1 MSEYIATTV
10 SPARIAAQP
19 TNVSDL
25 DYSERDALIVKAI
38 QVDGHWLVLSRYGDD
53 IWYLDGFTS
62 NTPDSEKCIDFRRG
76 PLVFRRVLKELMY
89 RYLRRG
95 REGQKRPTGST
106 IRGFFK
112 VTLPFLEYL
121 TVLKIY
127 SFSEI
132 TPSVCDAYVK
142 FCKAQTVRGLNA
154 KPLSQSYLHKRL
166 FAVEGLYE
174 LSQYSHDPIRE
185 HPWADNSSFAMAG
198 LIGRRR
204 EGGRGVRTPLIPDDV
219 FCILFDNA
227 YRAIENGKNLL
238 DIRDA
243 LMAAVKEKKHRSAS
257 SLLKAKT
264 QCLTS
269 FGWEGGVEAFE
280 VAIFRLRTAC
290 YIVLASVSGCRNHE
304 LTYLQT
310 GAHHRTKDDEG
321 TIFHWMRSRS
331 DKTDA
336 GIHDWMIPNVGVR
349 ALRLME
355 RWARPYQIM
364 LAEEITS
371 RRRSN
376 PLDPEI
382 AKAQQHSQ
390 TLFIG
395 VDSKRG
401 NRVRTLCHRRWSHW
415 LTTFAREC
423 GVDWNLASHQ
433 FRRKFANYVAHS
445 KFGDLRYLREHFA
458 HWTMDMT
465 LGYAIDESWG
475 LRLDFE
481 LFDDIQSELA
491 DIKFGVVNTW
501 LGNEPLAGG
510 YGQAIQRW
518 KRDPDNLA
526 IFETHEML
534 VRSIAESTAIRSNGH
549 AWCTADNDGCIG
561 NTLERSRCGDNC
573 NNAVIARGHAGI
585 YQRLYDSVKELLAC
599 KDIGESGRQR
609 VLRDLTRYR
618 DVLAQLGYDP
628 EAKDA

>member
-433 FRRKFANYVAHS
+433 FRRKFAN
-445 KFGDLRYLREHFA
+445 
-458 HWTMDMT
+458 
-465 LGYAIDESWG
+465 
-475 LRLDFE
+475 
-481 LFDDIQSELA
+481 
-491 DIKFGVVNTW
+491 
-501 LGNEPLAGG
+501 
-510 YGQAIQRW
+510 
-518 KRDPDNLA
+518 
-526 IFETHEML
+526 
-534 VRSIAESTAIRSNGH
+534 
-549 AWCTADNDGCIG
+549 
-561 NTLERSRCGDNC
+561 
-573 NNAVIARGHAGI
+573 
-585 YQRLYDSVKELLAC
+585 
-599 KDIGESGRQR
+599 
-609 VLRDLTRYR
+609 
-618 DVLAQLGYDP
+618 
-628 EAKDA
+628 